1 MFESYKK
8 KVEKLKAAE
17 KLDMGKMVDFVV
29 GKGMI
34 KLPNKD
40 QVLEAFSAMDAASM
54 VDGVN
59 SVEYA
64 KSDKKGW
71 AAEKVLMDCMII
83 SITSTPMTKALA
95 IDQLLQLWKLAHNKR
110 KRQYMIA
117 AISAVVITGGVVVAK
132 YFIDKKNDD
141 SDDDVIGEIEID
153 EIDYDK
159 DIPEVEIEDVPELA

>member
-40 QVLEAFSAMDAASM
+40 QVLEAFSAMDADSM

-64 KSDKKGW
+64 ESDKKGW
-71 AAEKVLMDCMII
+71 AAEKVLMDCMIV
-83 SITSTPMTKALA
+83 SITSTPMTKELA
-95 IDQLLQLWKLAHNKR
+95 ISQLLQLWTLAHNKR
-110 KRQYMIA
+110 KRQYIIA

-132 YFIDKKNDD
+132 YFIDKRDED
-141 SDDDVIGEIEID
+141 SDDEVIGEIEID